1 MLNIFTVLRRLRHL
15 DIMIARK
22 LALQTV
28 YGQWDALLTA
38 QTACSVLVT
47 DRARPT
53 GLEVRFPACNIHII
67 QRSSP
72 PNRNGSVK
80 VDFNVILNSA
90 SNATSDQVSQLLS
103 DAKNVSGMSFVGVDA
118 KGEVS
123 VMPALEGWFTRRT
136 TQAQAQA
143 RA

>member
-80 VDFNVILNSA
+80 VGFNVILNSA

-123 VMPALEGWFTRRT
+123 VMPALEG
-136 TQAQAQA
+136 
-143 RA
+143 